1 MSTSFD
7 SSGVLRNAM
16 KPDPSPFGRRTV
28 SPTPKRVC
36 VMGLGNVL
44 MGDDGFGPLAVE
56 MLRCE
61 YECGPDVEILDL
73 GTPGLDLAPYLYGA
87 DLVVIVDTVHAEEK
101 PGTLSVYC
109 EADLL
114 AHRAQLRLTGH
125 DPGLQESLAHLRLS
139 GETPSG
145 LIIVGV
151 VPEACDFGKGISSS
165 VLSACSAAVDNIARL
180 LVEHG
185 IGCSPRHA
193 PLQPNLWWLSE
204 NRSTFVIP
212 KSRSQN
218 QVPTNSGGIAV
229 GQAVPAGQLK
239 S

>member
-1 MSTSFD
+1 
-7 SSGVLRNAM
+7 M

-28 SPTPKRVC
+28 LPTPKRVC

-44 MGDDGFGPLAVE
+44 MGDDGFGPLVVE

-87 DLVVIVDTVHAEEK
+87 DLVVIVDAVHAEEK

-185 IGCSPRHA
+185 IGYSPRHA